1 MITVPLNDPS
11 VVNTVLLL
19 VVKMIDT
26 DDGFQRL
33 LMAHC
38 STDVLEELRQ
48 RKARDLVEISSRLKS
63 LRISFSADE
72 FLNEL
77 KKVDLQRRDQE
88 MYEYFVRHGASRTM
102 LCDLWKKT
110 SEEVTAMRRALLP
123 DGSTGPGR
131 RAMPKAHAVREAIHN
146 AWAEI
151 DKAHADAPQRQRLYH
166 LHQRFTAYSIDT
178 LVTTLSEFDQ
188 PDRKRRTKPAD
199 VALEHMTMGHL
210 FPQLGPA
217 V

>member
-11 VVNTVLLL
+11 VVNAVLLL

-33 LMAHC
+33 LMEHC
-38 STDVLEELRQ
+38 NTDVLEELRQ
-48 RKARDLVEISSRLKS
+48 RKARDLVEISSRLRS
-63 LRISFSADE
+63 LRISFSANE

-77 KKVDLQRRDQE
+77 KKIDLLRRDQE
-88 MYEYFVRHGASRTM
+88 MYEYFIRHGASRTM
-102 LCDLWKKT
+102 VCDLWKKT
-110 SEEVTAMRRALLP
+110 NEEVTAMRRALLP
-123 DGSTGPGR
+123 EGGTGPGR
-131 RAMPKAHAVREAIHN
+131 RAMPKAHAVREAIHQ

-166 LHQRFTAYSIDT
+166 LHQRFNAYSIDT

-188 PDRKRRTKPAD
+188 PDRKRKSKTSEIGLDRVP
-199 VALEHMTMGHL
+199 MGHV
-210 FPQLGPA
+210 FPLLGPA